1 MTILRNSKFLKK
13 FELIFPKVII
23 VIINVHVFI
32 LRALKRAEIQLRS
45 AQSSLEQQHRI
56 LEPLII
62 KLEEMQSKTKSRQS
76 ELYSLT
82 NEVETL
88 RKSLKQMVLIYITVQ
103 DDLLVIGGFMQYKVH
118 HFVSI

>member
-1 MTILRNSKFLKK
+1 M
-13 FELIFPKVII
+13 I
-23 VIINVHVFI
+23 VIISVHVFI
-32 LRALKRAEIQLRS
+32 PRALKRAEIQLRS

-103 DDLLVIGGFMQYKVH
+103 DDLLAIGGSMQK
-118 HFVSI
+118 SPL

>member
-1 MTILRNSKFLKK
+1 M
-13 FELIFPKVII
+13 I

-32 LRALKRAEIQLRS
+32 PRALKRAEIQLRS
-45 AQSSLEQQHRI
+45 AQSSLEQQYRI

-62 KLEEMQSKTKSRQS
+62 KLEEMQSKSKSRQS
-76 ELYSLT
+76 ELYTLT

-103 DDLLVIGGFMQYKVH
+103 DDLLAIGGFMQHKIH